1 MTEIVSNPLFG
12 LTLSILAYFI
22 AAQIHHKWTN
32 PATTPLLLAVLL
44 IIIFLK
50 GTGISYQDYYVG
62 GSYLNTLIVPSTV
75 ALGIPL
81 FQSCTLMKFH
91 ARSIII
97 GSLIGAIVNT
107 ALTALLAKLFGMKFF
122 LAISLFPK
130 SVTTAMAIGITS
142 KMGGMTTIT
151 LVVVV
156 ATGILTSVV
165 GPVLLD
171 LFGIKDRVAKGV
183 ALGGTGHAIGTGAA
197 MQLGQIEGAMAGLS
211 IGVTGLVYVLVS
223 PMIAA
228 IILK

>member
-1 MTEIVSNPLFG
+1 MKEVVANPLFG

-22 AAQIHHKWTN
+22 AAQIHRKWTN
-32 PATTPLLLAVLL
+32 PATTPLLLAV
-44 IIIFLK
+44 IMVIVFLK
-50 GTGISYQDYYVG
+50 ATNISYRDYYVG
-62 GSYLNTLIVPSTV
+62 GSYLNTLIIPSTV
-75 ALGIPL
+75 SLVIPL
-81 FQSCTLMKFH
+81 FQAFKLMRFH
-91 ARSIII
+91 ARSIIA
-97 GSLIGAIVNT
+97 GVVIGAIVNT
-107 ALTALLAKLFGMKFF
+107 TLTALLAKAFGMNFF

-156 ATGILTSVV
+156 ATGILTSVI
-165 GPVLLD
+165 GTVLLD

-211 IGVTGLVYVLVS
+211 IGVTGIVYVIVS

>member
-1 MTEIVSNPLFG
+1 MKEVVTNPLFG

-22 AAQIHHKWTN
+22 AAQIHRKWTN
-32 PATTPLLLAVLL
+32 PATNPLLLAVILV
-44 IIIFLK
+44 IIFLK
-50 GTGISYQDYYVG
+50 ATNISYGDYYVG
-62 GSYLNTLIVPSTV
+62 GSYLNTLIIPSTV

-81 FQSCTLMKFH
+81 FEAFKLMKFH
-91 ARSIII
+91 ARSIIA
-97 GSLIGAIVNT
+97 GVVIGAIVNT
-107 ALTALLAKLFGMKFF
+107 TLTALLAKAFGMNFF

-156 ATGILTSVV
+156 ATGILTSVI
-165 GPVLLD
+165 GTVLLD

-211 IGVTGLVYVLVS
+211 IGVTGIVYVIVS

>member
-1 MTEIVSNPLFG
+1 MKEVFSNPLFG
-12 LTLSILAYFI
+12 LTLTIFACLI
-22 AAQIHHKWTN
+22 AAQIHRKWTT
-32 PATTPLLLAVLL
+32 PATNPLLNAV
-44 IIIFLK
+44 IMVIIFLK
-50 GTGISYQDYYVG
+50 LTGISYKAYYVG
-62 GSYLNTLIVPSTV
+62 GSYLNTLIIPSTV

-81 FQSCTLMKFH
+81 YQAFKLMKFH
-91 ARSIII
+91 YKSILSGVI
-97 GSLIGAIVNT
+97 IGAIVNT
-107 ALTALLAKLFGMKFF
+107 TLTAILAKLFGMHYF

-142 KMGGMTTIT
+142 KMGGMATVT

-156 ATGILTSVV
+156 LTGIISSVI

-197 MQLGQIEGAMAGLS
+197 MQIGQIEGAMAGLS
-211 IGVTGLVYVLVS
+211 IGVTGIVYVIVS
-223 PMIAA
+223 PIIAA

>member
-1 MTEIVSNPLFG
+1 MKEVVANPLFG

-22 AAQIHHKWTN
+22 AAQIHRKWTT
-32 PATTPLLLAVLL
+32 PATTPLLLAV
-44 IIIFLK
+44 IMVIVFLK
-50 GTGISYQDYYVG
+50 ATNISYRDYYVG
-62 GSYLNTLIVPSTV
+62 GSYLNTLIIPSTV

-81 FQSCTLMKFH
+81 FQAFKLMRFH
-91 ARSIII
+91 ARSIIA
-97 GSLIGAIVNT
+97 GVVIGAIVNT
-107 ALTALLAKLFGMKFF
+107 TLTALLAKAFGMNFF

-156 ATGILTSVV
+156 ATGILTSVI
-165 GPVLLD
+165 GTVLLD

-211 IGVTGLVYVLVS
+211 IGVTGIVYVIVS

>member
-1 MTEIVSNPLFG
+1 MKELVSNPLFG

-22 AAQIHHKWTN
+22 ASQIHRKWPN
-32 PATTPLLLAVLL
+32 PATTPLLLAVLM

-50 GTGISYQDYYVG
+50 LTGISYQDYYVG
-62 GSYLNTLIVPSTV
+62 GSYLNTLIIPSTV

-81 FQSCTLMKFH
+81 FQAFKLMKFH

-97 GSLIGAIVNT
+97 GIVIGAIVNT
-107 ALTALLAKLFGMKFF
+107 TLTALLAKAFGMKFF

-156 ATGILTSVV
+156 ATGILTSVI
-165 GPVLLD
+165 GSVLLD
-171 LFGIKDRVAKGV
+171 VFGIKDRVAKGV

-211 IGVTGLVYVLVS
+211 IGVTGIVYVIVS

>member
-1 MTEIVSNPLFG
+1 MKEVVANPLFG

-22 AAQIHHKWTN
+22 AAQIHRKWTT
-32 PATTPLLLAVLL
+32 PATTPLLLAV
-44 IIIFLK
+44 IMVIVFLK
-50 GTGISYQDYYVG
+50 ATNISYRDYYVG
-62 GSYLNTLIVPSTV
+62 GSYLNTLIIPSTV

-81 FQSCTLMKFH
+81 FQAFKLMRFH
-91 ARSIII
+91 ARSIIA
-97 GSLIGAIVNT
+97 GVVIGAIVNT
-107 ALTALLAKLFGMKFF
+107 TLTALLAKAFGMNFF

-156 ATGILTSVV
+156 ATGILPSVI
-165 GPVLLD
+165 GTVLLD

-211 IGVTGLVYVLVS
+211 IGVTGIVYVIVS

>member
-1 MTEIVSNPLFG
+1 MKEVVANPLFG

-22 AAQIHHKWTN
+22 AAQIHRKWTN
-32 PATTPLLLAVLL
+32 PATTPLLLAV
-44 IIIFLK
+44 IMVIVFLK
-50 GTGISYQDYYVG
+50 ATNISYRDYYVG
-62 GSYLNTLIVPSTV
+62 GSYLNTLIIPSTV

-81 FQSCTLMKFH
+81 FQAFKLMRFH
-91 ARSIII
+91 APSIIA
-97 GSLIGAIVNT
+97 GVVIGAIVNT
-107 ALTALLAKLFGMKFF
+107 TLTALLAKAFGMNFF

-156 ATGILTSVV
+156 ATGILTSVI
-165 GPVLLD
+165 GTVLLD

-211 IGVTGLVYVLVS
+211 IGVTGIVYVIVS

>member
-1 MTEIVSNPLFG
+1 MKEVVANPLFG

-22 AAQIHHKWTN
+22 AAQIHRKWTN
-32 PATTPLLLAVLL
+32 PATTPLLLAV
-44 IIIFLK
+44 IMVIVFLK
-50 GTGISYQDYYVG
+50 ATNISYRDYYVG
-62 GSYLNTLIVPSTV
+62 GSYLNTLIIPSTV

-81 FQSCTLMKFH
+81 FQAFKLMRFH
-91 ARSIII
+91 ARSIIA
-97 GSLIGAIVNT
+97 GVVIGAIVNT
-107 ALTALLAKLFGMKFF
+107 TLTALLAKAFGMNFF

-156 ATGILTSVV
+156 ATGILTSVI
-165 GPVLLD
+165 GTVLLD

-211 IGVTGLVYVLVS
+211 IGVTGIVYVIVS
-223 PMIAA
+223 PMIVA

>member
-1 MTEIVSNPLFG
+1 MKEVVANPLFG

-22 AAQIHHKWTN
+22 AAQIHRKWTT
-32 PATTPLLLAVLL
+32 PPTTPLLLAV
-44 IIIFLK
+44 IMVIVFLK
-50 GTGISYQDYYVG
+50 ATNISYRDYYVG
-62 GSYLNTLIVPSTV
+62 GSYLNTLIIPSTV

-81 FQSCTLMKFH
+81 FQAFKLMRFH
-91 ARSIII
+91 ARSIIA
-97 GSLIGAIVNT
+97 GVVIGAIVNT
-107 ALTALLAKLFGMKFF
+107 TLTALLAKAFGMNFF

-156 ATGILTSVV
+156 ATGILTSVI
-165 GPVLLD
+165 GTVLLD

-211 IGVTGLVYVLVS
+211 IGVTGIVYVIVS

>member
-1 MTEIVSNPLFG
+1 MKEVVANPLFG

-22 AAQIHHKWTN
+22 AAQIHRKWTN
-32 PATTPLLLAVLL
+32 PATTPLLLAV
-44 IIIFLK
+44 IMVIVFLK
-50 GTGISYQDYYVG
+50 ATNISYRDYYVG
-62 GSYLNTLIVPSTV
+62 GSYLNTLIIPSTV

-81 FQSCTLMKFH
+81 FQAFKLMRFH
-91 ARSIII
+91 ARSIIA
-97 GSLIGAIVNT
+97 GVVIGAIVNT
-107 ALTALLAKLFGMKFF
+107 TLTALLAKACGMNFF
-122 LAISLFPK
+122 LAISLFPN

-156 ATGILTSVV
+156 ATGILTSVI
-165 GPVLLD
+165 GTVLLD

-211 IGVTGLVYVLVS
+211 IGVTGIVYVIVS